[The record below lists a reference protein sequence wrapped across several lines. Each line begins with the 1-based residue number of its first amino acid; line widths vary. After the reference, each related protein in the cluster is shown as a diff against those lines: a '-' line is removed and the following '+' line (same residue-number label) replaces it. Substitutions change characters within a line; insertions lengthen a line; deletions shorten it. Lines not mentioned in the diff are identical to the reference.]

1 MAGPRADPRIAASR
15 AAILDATTELLC
27 EKGLSAVTIDDVVDR
42 SGVAR
47 ATLYRHW
54 PSRRALLLDGLAA
67 LMKASPTPPPEGD
80 LTKRL
85 AIYLTAQADQFSSHS
100 VSISRVLPSLLEA
113 ARNDPEFADQ
123 MPAFHNARRAPLHAI
138 IRDAK
143 ASGEINPHVDPDTAL
158 AELVGPL
165 LFRRLILG
173 DPLDEAFRHTII
185 ADFLAAHG
193 TTRPA
198 QKQKRARI
206 PD

>member
-1 MAGPRADPRIAASR
+1 MAGPRPDPRLAASR
-15 AAILDATTELLC
+15 AAILTAATELLC

-67 LMKASPTPPPEGD
+67 LMKASPIPPLEGD
-80 LTKRL
+80 VAQRL
-85 AIYLTAQADQFSSHS
+85 AMYLAAQADQFSSHS

-123 MPAFHNARRAPLHAI
+123 MPEFHKARRAPVHTI

-143 ASGEINPHVDPDTAL
+143 ALGEINPDVDPDIAL

-165 LFRRLILG
+165 LFRRVILG
-173 DPLDEAFRHTII
+173 DSVDETFRQTII
-185 ADFLAAHG
+185 RDFLAAHG
-193 TTRPA
+193 TPRRAPTR
-198 QKQKRARI
+198 KRAPV